1 MKKRTIIIIVVAI
14 IAILLLLPF
23 FKSKEKVIYKL
34 NTVIAAKG
42 IVTNSVTATGTVE
55 PIEQVEVGTQV
66 SGVIDRIY
74 VDFNSYVK
82 KGQLLAELDKSTLR
96 ARVLQSR
103 ASLASAQN
111 EYTYQNQNYNR
122 IKTLFESEMVSQTEY
137 ESAQYKLNNAK
148 TSVDRLV
155 SEVEQAEVNLSY
167 ATIFSPIDGV
177 VLDRTVEEGQTVAA
191 SFNTPTL
198 FTIARDL
205 TRMQVEANVDE
216 ADIGQVALGQRVVF
230 SVDAYPDDEFQGSIS
245 QIRLKPTV
253 SSNVVTYT
261 VIIDA
266 PNPDLKLKPGLT
278 ANITIITKEEKDVV
292 TLPVSALNF
301 KPGQELMGSYIFENV
316 NGSKNNQNST
326 RNAGGRSVPDSKDNE
341 MPKMV
346 WVKNG
351 KNLNPYRVET
361 GLSDRAIIAVLNGV
375 TEGDTIVT
383 SYEAV
388 SISGNENKA
397 SSPFMPPRP
406 GSRR

>member
-1 MKKRTIIIIVVAI
+1 MKKKTIIIISVAI

-42 IVTNSVTATGTVE
+42 VVTNSVTATGTVE

-66 SGVIDRIY
+66 SGVINKIY

-111 EYTYQNQNYNR
+111 EYTFQSQNYNR

-137 ESAQYKLNNAK
+137 ESALYKLNNAK

-155 SEVEQAEVNLSY
+155 SELEQAEVNLSY

-216 ADIGQVALGQRVVF
+216 ADIGQIELGQRVVF
-230 SVDAYPDDEFQGSIS
+230 SVDAYPDDEFLGSIS

-266 PNPDLKLKPGLT
+266 PNPELKLKPGLT
-278 ANITIITKEEKDVV
+278 ANISIITKEEKDVV

-301 KPGQELMGSYIFENV
+301 KPGQELEGSYNFENTY
-316 NGSKNNQNST
+316 GSKKNQNST
-326 RNAGGRSVPDSKDNE
+326 INEGGMPVPDSKDNQ
-341 MPKMV
+341 MSKMV

-351 KNLNPYRVET
+351 KNLSPRQVET
-361 GLSDRAIIAVLNGV
+361 GLTDRALIVILQGV

-383 SYEAV
+383 SSEVV
-388 SISGNENKA
+388 SADEKMA